1 MSTRRTTDLIG
12 TGVTGAD
19 GTFSVVLTP
28 AQTNGQSLEVTAN
41 TALGGASLPTEITA
55 GDTSAPAPLS
65 DLAVNANGTLVTG
78 RGEVGASVTITGAGG
93 VVLGNATV
101 GANGTFSA
109 QLNTPQVNGQVLNAT
124 QTDAAN
130 NTSSGLNVT
139 APDITLPAAPTA
151 LVLSGAGLVLGG
163 LGEAGATVTVR
174 GAGGAVLGTATVAG
188 NGSFSVTLSSA
199 QLNGQQLSVTQ
210 SDAAGNVSPVTN
222 LSVADTT
229 SAGAAEQCQPE
240 RHRPGG
246 QRHG

>member
-1 MSTRRTTDLIG
+1 MLTADGVTLTGTAAIGTTINVYGPDNSLIG
-12 TGVTGAD
+12 TGVTGPD

-65 DLAVNANGTLVTG
+65 DLAVNASGTLVTG

-109 QLNTPQVNGQVLNAT
+109 QLNAPQVNGQVLNAT
-124 QTDAAN
+124 QTDASN

-139 APDITLPAAPTA
+139 APDITPRPLRRRWYSAVPAWC
-151 LVLSGAGLVLGG
+151 
-163 LGEAGATVTVR
+163 
-174 GAGGAVLGTATVAG
+174 
-188 NGSFSVTLSSA
+188 
-199 QLNGQQLSVTQ
+199 
-210 SDAAGNVSPVTN
+210 
-222 LSVADTT
+222 
-229 SAGAAEQCQPE
+229 SAGSVKPAPPSPYAVSAV
-240 RHRPGG
+240 RYWAR
-246 QRHG
+246 RRWRAMARSR